1 MRTVLTTT
9 FALFL
14 LAAPPAA
21 DACSMAEG
29 YKVPTTLELVQRS
42 DAIVLA
48 RVGDAIPATDK
59 FGLGQLILKPEALIA
74 GSALPGE
81 LRITGYHGDDQ
92 MRAIPSD
99 PFELARANPGAFTGG
114 CNRYVFNRGML
125 LLLFLKHSET
135 GQVEVID
142 ASFARTLE
150 DVPNADS
157 LWVRAVRYYAGVAR
171 LPAAERKKAMT
182 AEANRLRAT
191 GSRDDALLAADI
203 ARQIK
208 RKRTQN
214 YDLGSGTSTLVG
226 SWPQFIRL

>member
-14 LAAPPAA
+14 LAAPAAA

-29 YKVPTTLELVQRS
+29 YNVPTTLELVQRS

-214 YDLGSGTSTLVG
+214 YD
-226 SWPQFIRL
+226 